1 MERLGVSS
9 FKSKSHL
16 EGSLLCWSPHLAVV
30 WIQQGE
36 SSAVERNPQDSL
48 VRDGPQLEEIVP
60 GVVNIE
66 DLVLSTLA
74 WPGLQWCVVSS
85 LLVPL
90 TYSRI
95 TQSDS

>member
-1 MERLGVSS
+1 M
-9 FKSKSHL
+9 
-16 EGSLLCWSPHLAVV
+16 
-30 WIQQGE
+30 
-36 SSAVERNPQDSL
+36 
-48 VRDGPQLEEIVP
+48 RDGPQLEEIVP

-74 WPGLQWCVVSS
+74 WSGLQGSVVSS

-95 TQSDS
+95 TLVTQQGHEKISNNSPW